1 MYVNIGAF
9 LLVIRMNK
17 AFLPAGMWVCI
28 NVTDQR
34 NALSQVQ
41 FFFFCWTV
49 HVNDRVIISPF
60 FFFLIYFLHRLGP
73 QSLLCVSPHL
83 NRE

>member
-34 NALSQVQ
+34 SALSQVQ
-41 FFFFCWTV
+41 FFFFCWSV

-60 FFFLIYFLHRLGP
+60 SFSLFIFYTGP
-73 QSLLCVSPHL
+73 SRASESAVRQSTFEP
-83 NRE
+83 

>member
-34 NALSQVQ
+34 SALSQVQ
-41 FFFFCWTV
+41 FVFFFCWSV

-60 FFFLIYFLHRLGP
+60 FFFLIYFLHGT
-73 QSLLCVSPHL
+73 VSGLRVCCASVHI
-83 NRE
+83 